1 MTDLPL
7 YFEKH
12 LNRDIFCYLIREQ
25 GEAVACAFLLVT
37 EKPAS
42 PMFITGKCG
51 TVMNV
56 YTKPAYRKKGY
67 GKKVMDALLQDAK
80 NMQLSYVELKST
92 EDGYPLYRAVGF
104 EDDVPQYHLM
114 KWYNR

>member
-1 MTDLPL
+1 
-7 YFEKH
+7 
-12 LNRDIFCYLIREQ
+12 
-25 GEAVACAFLLVT
+25 
-37 EKPAS
+37 
-42 PMFITGKCG
+42 G

-56 YTKPAYRKKGY
+56 YTEPAYRKRGY

-92 EDGYPLYRAVGF
+92 EAGYLLYRAVGF